1 MYLQLVCTIL
11 INFMIAFLKHC
22 FSQITAT
29 PDREKLPLFIYRK
42 KTVRL
47 FYKDKSKKRRFE
59 LKMRL
64 QNFKVRTLEAL
75 QRFGMFKFL
84 SFFCIYHTSP
94 INLLILKK
102 VFRPNFKFKACISL
116 CLVFP
121 FRLFFRYSCH
131 LIFFSWPC
139 SFP

>member
-1 MYLQLVCTIL
+1 MYLQLVCTIV
-11 INFMIAFLKHC
+11 INFMVAFLKHC

-29 PDREKLPLFIYRK
+29 QDREKNTISYLQK

-47 FYKDKSKKRRFE
+47 FYKFKSKKRHFE

-64 QNFKVRTLEAL
+64 QKFKVKTLEAL
-75 QRFGMFKFL
+75 QLFGMFKFL

-102 VFRPNFKFKACISL
+102 VFLPNFKFKACISL

-131 LIFFSWPC
+131 LILFS
-139 SFP
+139 